1 MIKALTKNRI
11 THTEDAD
18 ILNIAREFY
27 NGLYTS
33 QEPSL
38 SDIDAYLDQIRLPA
52 LTEDRQNLCDHAISL
67 VECEVALGNMK
78 PNKSPGDDGLPMEF
92 YKTFWKDIGDLLVE
106 VYNDCF
112 ERKELPLSMRKA
124 VITLI
129 PKKGDKTDIENY
141 RPISLT
147 NTDYRILAG
156 VLATRLQKVISDLI
170 GPEQVAYI
178 KGRFIGTNIRLIQD
192 IFQLYNEK
200 NYPGL
205 FMFVDFQKAFDSIEW
220 DFLFKVL
227 GKYGFGNNFKEW
239 IQLLYTKPCAYVKN
253 NGFFSEEFFL
263 TRGVRQGCQVSSLL
277 FILCMEVLACH
288 IRQNDGIRGLNIDKD
303 RKHFLKIVQY
313 ADDATLFLRNSKEM
327 REAIESIKLFGNAA
341 GTKLNVTKCE
351 GLWIGASK
359 HRQHNCNLCNIKW
372 PTEPIKSLGIY
383 IGHDIQKCNKMNF
396 DDKIR
401 TIDDVI
407 TQAEKRTLTLFG
419 KVCIIKSLAISKIS
433 YIAMCLH
440 IPEKIIKEIDQRIF
454 KFLWG
459 SRDRIKRKAIINKV
473 ENGGLSMIDLRSHIC
488 ALKAA
493 WTCRIINSPDNH
505 IWSFFYSK
513 AISITI
519 WRRLFHC

>member
-1 MIKALTKNRI
+1 MLSERKRGKGYWKLNVSVLKEDGYKKNISDLIKHTIAEYADQVDSSMIWELIKVRVKEFSVKYCCKRSNEQNIVIDLLETKINALDKLIKSDSKDEELILERKQLKDELDSKFADKATGAQIRSKVQFIEEGERSTSYFLGIEKHRQNHNMIKALTKNRI

-227 GKYGFGNNFKEW
+227 EKYGFGNNFKEW

-263 TRGVRQGCQVSSLL
+263 TRGVRQGCQVS
-277 FILCMEVLACH
+277 
-288 IRQNDGIRGLNIDKD
+288 
-303 RKHFLKIVQY
+303 
-313 ADDATLFLRNSKEM
+313 
-327 REAIESIKLFGNAA
+327 
-341 GTKLNVTKCE
+341 
-351 GLWIGASK
+351 
-359 HRQHNCNLCNIKW
+359 
-372 PTEPIKSLGIY
+372 
-383 IGHDIQKCNKMNF
+383 
-396 DDKIR
+396 
-401 TIDDVI
+401 
-407 TQAEKRTLTLFG
+407 
-419 KVCIIKSLAISKIS
+419 
-433 YIAMCLH
+433 
-440 IPEKIIKEIDQRIF
+440 
-454 KFLWG
+454 
-459 SRDRIKRKAIINKV
+459 
-473 ENGGLSMIDLRSHIC
+473 
-488 ALKAA
+488 
-493 WTCRIINSPDNH
+493 
-505 IWSFFYSK
+505 
-513 AISITI
+513 
-519 WRRLFHC
+519 